1 MKKVAMV
8 LEGGGLRGLYTA
20 GVLDVF
26 MENKIDVDCIVGTSA
41 GAVFGINYFSE
52 QKGRTLRYNK
62 EYARDKRYMSFTYL
76 LFTGNYINKK
86 FAYYK
91 LPRELDLFDNLKFVN
106 SGKEFYAV
114 ATDVETGEAEYFKI
128 TDPVEQTEE
137 LRASSAIPG
146 VTRIVK
152 INGRK
157 YLDGGI
163 GDSIPISK
171 AVSLGYEKIIVVETQ
186 PLNYRKFPLSRGKA
200 NYMRLK
206 YFRYPKFVEAML
218 DRYKRYNDCQED
230 IVNMDKKGETFTI
243 RPSKKLDID
252 MKTRNAEKYQEIYD
266 LGVSDAKAAI
276 KELKEYLELDRE
288 EKTPKKRGRKK
299 KTDKVEEEKTPKK
312 RGRKPKTEKQ
322 DEVKVPKKRGRK
334 PKTQVETPKKESR
347 GRGRPKGSKNKKKAD
362 K

>member
-1 MKKVAMV
+1 MKKVGLV

-26 MENKIDVDCIVGTSA
+26 MDNKIKIDGIVGTSA

-62 EYARDKRYMSFTYL
+62 EYAKDKRYMSFTSL
-76 LFTGNYINKK
+76 VLTGNYINKK

-91 LPRELDLFDNLKFVN
+91 IPEELDLFDNLKFMN
-106 SGKEFYAV
+106 SGKDFYAV

-128 TDPVEQTEE
+128 TNPVEQIEE
-137 LRASSAIPG
+137 LRASSAVPG
-146 VTRIVK
+146 ITKIVK

-163 GDSIPISK
+163 GDSIPIGK
-171 AVSLGYEKIIVVETQ
+171 ALSLGYDKIIVVETQ
-186 PLNYRKFPLSRGKA
+186 PLNYRKFPLSRGMA
-200 NYMRLK
+200 RYMRLK

-230 IVNMDKKGETFTI
+230 IVNMDKKGVTFTI
-243 RPSKKLDID
+243 RPSKRLDID
-252 MKTRNAEKYQEIYD
+252 LKTRSAEKYQEIYD
-266 LGVSDAKAAI
+266 LGVADAKAI
-276 KELKEYLELDRE
+276 LEELKEYLELEQE
-288 EKTPKKRGRKK
+288 ENTPKKRGRKK
-299 KTDKVEEEKTPKK
+299 KTEEEKKTPKK
-312 RGRKPKTEKQ
+312 RGRKPKTEKS
-322 DEVKVPKKRGRK
+322 EVSKEPKKRGRK
-334 PKTQVETPKKESR
+334 PKTQVEQAKKESR